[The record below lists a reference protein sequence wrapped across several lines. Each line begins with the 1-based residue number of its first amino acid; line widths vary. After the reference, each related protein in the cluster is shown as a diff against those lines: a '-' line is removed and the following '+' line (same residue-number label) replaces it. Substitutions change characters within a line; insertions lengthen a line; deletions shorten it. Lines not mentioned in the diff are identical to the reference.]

1 MRQRKAN
8 GGIPSKY
15 LLTILSIICIM
26 LLFFSYSTGFS
37 GGPLETIANH
47 IFIPMQKGI
56 DYIVTGINT
65 TAKEI
70 YAVKH
75 NAINE
80 DGTVHASVTRHKR
93 TLKYTETPSGAFGI
107 VQGMTSI
114 LGQKADINAVALDSF
129 NKSVDSRVSITG
141 FKDIGLF
148 AQPTVD
154 RRSTGVWS

>member
-1 MRQRKAN
+1 MTTNTRLLKADGALVRN
-8 GGIPSKY
+8 QSPVTVG
-15 LLTILSIICIM
+15 TI
-26 LLFFSYSTGFS
+26 FKGWRGT
-37 GGPLETIANH
+37 
-47 IFIPMQKGI
+47 KGI

-65 TAKEI
+65 EAKEI

-93 TLKYTETPSGAFGI
+93 SLKYTETPSGAFGL

>member
-1 MRQRKAN
+1 MTTNTRLLKADAALVRN
-8 GGIPSKY
+8 QSPVTVG
-15 LLTILSIICIM
+15 TI
-26 LLFFSYSTGFS
+26 FKGWRGT
-37 GGPLETIANH
+37 
-47 IFIPMQKGI
+47 KGI

-65 TAKEI
+65 AAKEI

-80 DGTVHASVTRHKR
+80 DGTVHAAVTRHKR
-93 TLKYTETPSGAFGI
+93 TLKYTETPSGAFGL
-107 VQGMTSI
+107 VHGMTSI

>member
-1 MRQRKAN
+1 MTTNTRLLKADAALVRN
-8 GGIPSKY
+8 QSPVTVG
-15 LLTILSIICIM
+15 TI
-26 LLFFSYSTGFS
+26 FKGWRGT
-37 GGPLETIANH
+37 
-47 IFIPMQKGI
+47 KGI

-65 TAKEI
+65 AAKEI

-80 DGTVHASVTRHKR
+80 DGTVHAAVTCHKR
-93 TLKYTETPSGAFGI
+93 TLKYTETPSGAFGL